1 MYIKVWASP
10 TYFQQ
15 RARTGWKSRWNF
27 LHANQWGCLGFWRLE
42 FAPSPLAHLHTY
54 ICTHIH
60 THIHGYVHADGPPL
74 GPSTLYIRESMKC
87 LLKALVRSSK
97 SGTKIECMIHWLI
110 FGAILGPSWGYL
122 GAIVGPTYIGHL
134 GLHILG
140 QKRGGRGLGQRAS
153 VHSFDSR
160 FGAQNWSKG
169 CPKSRTYAK
178 KQFRFWDHFRG
189 RFWSYTYAMCTY
201 THMYIHTYIHM
212 YIGASWQSS

>member
-15 RARTGWKSRWNF
+15 RARTGWKSRWGVPGISFMRISGVALVSGAWN
-27 LHANQWGCLGFWRLE
+27 LLRRRWL
-42 FAPSPLAHLHTY
+42 TY
-54 ICTHIH
+54 ICTYTH
-60 THIHGYVHADGPPL
+60 THIHGYVHAEGPPP
-74 GPSTLYIRESMKC
+74 GPFHPLHTRKYVMFAEAM
-87 LLKALVRSSK
+87 VRSSK

-169 CPKSRTYAK
+169 CPKSSTQKNSSVFGIIFVEGFGAIRYVYIHTYV
-178 KQFRFWDHFRG
+178 
-189 RFWSYTYAMCTY
+189 
-201 THMYIHTYIHM
+201 HTYIHM